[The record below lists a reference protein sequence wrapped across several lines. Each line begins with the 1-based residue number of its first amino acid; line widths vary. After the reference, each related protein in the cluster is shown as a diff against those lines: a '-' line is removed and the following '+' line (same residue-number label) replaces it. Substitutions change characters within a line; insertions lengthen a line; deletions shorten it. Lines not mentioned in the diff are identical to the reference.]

1 MDLIPRLFGF
11 ALVGLALAS
20 GSGAVLADDKMPGNG
35 DLFVLPAPLP
45 PSVQDPLLPTDG
57 SSSLGVLAQKFG
69 VQNSHLGFFSVQ
81 PESSGDLKQLMGGQ
95 SAGGGLKLQ
104 FKW

>member
-1 MDLIPRLFGF
+1 MDLLPRLFGF

-20 GSGAVLADDKMPGNG
+20 GSGAVLADDTMQGNG
-35 DLFVLPAPLP
+35 DLFALPAPLR
-45 PSVQDPLLPTDG
+45 PSVQDSLLPTDDG
-57 SSSLGVLAQKFG
+57 SSLGVLAQKFG
-69 VQNSHLGFFSVQ
+69 VQNGHLGFFSVQ
-81 PESSGDLKQLMGGQ
+81 PQSSGDLKQLMRGQ